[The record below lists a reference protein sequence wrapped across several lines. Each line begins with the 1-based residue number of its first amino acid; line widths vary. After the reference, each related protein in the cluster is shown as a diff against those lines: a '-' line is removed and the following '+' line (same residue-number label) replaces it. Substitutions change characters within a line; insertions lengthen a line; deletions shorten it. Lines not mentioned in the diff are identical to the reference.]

1 MQSLQC
7 KGLFISFA
15 GDMIKRYLPLFSVLL
30 LAGNTFAQTKTTVK
44 VDTVRQ
50 LKPVTIKAYLSEQP
64 ILSVPASVSVLGAA
78 QLRIQPDNSFV
89 TALNTLPG
97 VRAEERSPGS
107 YRLSIRGSLLRSPFG
122 VRDVKIYFDEIP
134 LTDAGGNTYLNAI
147 DIGNIRHIEVLK
159 GPDGSLF
166 GANSGGVVLLS
177 PVNRTDSNYLSGGIN
192 GGSYGLFHEKISLQ
206 NTGAKNRFNFNQ
218 SYQTYDGYRQNSRM
232 HRNYLQAGDAYR
244 YAPNSEL
251 RAVVLYSDL
260 DYQTPGGLNLTQM
273 QANPRSA
280 RLPTATLP
288 GAIQQKIRINTK
300 ILLGGLINDVQLT
313 GRIRNV
319 LAVYGNHVNFAN
331 PFITNYEQRD
341 ENTYGMRT
349 YFELAAI
356 PKPNFD
362 WKLNMGLEWQQTNS
376 QISNY
381 DNKAGEKG
389 NVQKIDKINT
399 GQHFFFVR
407 YAADI
412 FKRLHA
418 EAAASLNYYSYKF
431 RNLAPLNEPDFINR
445 SFEAVVMPRLALS
458 YQLTN
463 DFIWRASVSRGYS
476 TPTTA
481 EIRPT
486 NNIINTGLQAQ
497 IGWNYETGFRLRNKD
512 ESLLLDASVFYY
524 RLDKSIV
531 RRLNPNETEYYIN
544 SGGTN
549 QPGFEL
555 AFTDWLIKRNNSQ
568 FIRGLQF
575 NTSLSISRF
584 KFRDYNVAG
593 ASYSGN
599 RLTGVP
605 REVVVSSLQV
615 LLPQSFAIFVQH
627 NYTSSIPLND
637 ANTVYAAKYH
647 LLQAR
652 ASWQHNISRKTRLEL
667 YAGADNLLNQKYS
680 LGNDLNAVGNRYYNP
695 SPLRNYFFG
704 LNVNL

>member
-1 MQSLQC
+1 MNKHCLA
-7 KGLFISFA
+7 LFPFIILT
-15 GDMIKRYLPLFSVLL
+15 GTI
-30 LAGNTFAQTKTTVK
+30 FAQNKPAVKT
-44 VDTVRQ
+44 DTVRL

-64 ILSVPASVSVLGAA
+64 VLSVPASVSVLGAA
-78 QLRIQPDNSFV
+78 QLKQQPDNSFV
-89 TALNTLPG
+89 SALNTVPG

-147 DIGNIRHIEVLK
+147 DISNIRHIEILK

-177 PVNRTDSNYLSGGIN
+177 PVNRTDSNYFSAGIN
-192 GGSYGLFHEKISLQ
+192 GGSYGLFHEKVSLQ

-232 HRNYLQAGDAYR
+232 HRNYLQAGDTYQ
-244 YAPNSEL
+244 YGQNSEL
-251 RAVVLYSDL
+251 RALVMYSDL
-260 DYQTPGGLNLTQM
+260 DYQTPGGLTLEQM
-273 QANPRSA
+273 QADPHLA
-280 RLPTATLP
+280 RLPTPTSK
-288 GAIQQKIRINTK
+288 GAVEQKIRINTK
-300 ILLGGLINDVQLT
+300 ILLGGLVNDAQLT

-319 LAVYGNHVNFAN
+319 LAVFGSHVDFAN

-356 PKPNFD
+356 PKENFD
-362 WKLNMGLEWQQTNS
+362 WKLNLGMEWQQTNS

-381 DNKAGEKG
+381 DNNAGEKG
-389 NVQKIDKINT
+389 KVQKIDKVNT
-399 GQHFFFVR
+399 GQHFFFAR

-412 FKRLHA
+412 FKRLHV
-418 EAAASLNYYSYKF
+418 EAAASLNYYGYKF
-431 RNLAPLNEPDFINR
+431 RNLAPLNETDFTNR
-445 SFEAVVMPRLALS
+445 RFDAVVMPRLALS

-481 EIRPT
+481 EVRPT

-497 IGWNYETGFRLRNKD
+497 LGWNYETGFRLRDK
-512 ESLLLDASVFYY
+512 EQLFMLDASVFYY
-524 RLDKSIV
+524 KLKNAIV
-531 RRLNPNETEYYIN
+531 RQLDANEKEYYIN
-544 SGGTN
+544 AGGTN
-549 QPGFEL
+549 QPGLEL
-555 AFTDWLIKRNNSQ
+555 AASGWIVRPNTIN
-568 FIRGLQF
+568 FIRGIQ
-575 NTSLSISRF
+575 LSTGVTISRF
-584 KFRDYNVAG
+584 KFKDYNVSG
-593 ASYSGN
+593 ANYSGN

-605 REVVVSSLQV
+605 REVVVSSV
-615 LLPQSFAIFVQH
+615 LFNLPASLSLFVQH

-637 ANTVYAAKYH
+637 ANNIYAAKYH
-647 LLQAR
+647 LLQAK
-652 ASWQHNISRKTRLEL
+652 ASWQHAISRKTRFEL

-680 LGNDLNAVGNRYYNP
+680 LGNDLNAAGTRYFNP
-695 SPLRNYFFG
+695 APLRNYFLG
-704 LNVNL
+704 VNVNM

>member
-1 MQSLQC
+1 
-7 KGLFISFA
+7 
-15 GDMIKRYLPLFSVLL
+15 MIKYYLSLFAICILPV
-30 LAGNTFAQTKTTVK
+30 AAMAQTKPATK
-44 VDTVRQ
+44 ADSLKQ

-64 ILSVPASVSVLGAA
+64 VLSVPASVSVLGSA
-78 QLRIQPDNSFV
+78 QLKLQPDNSFV
-89 TALNTLPG
+89 TALNTIPG

-122 VRDVKIYFDEIP
+122 VRDVKVYFDEIP

-147 DIGNIRHIEVLK
+147 DISNIRHIEILK

-177 PVNRTDSNYLSGGIN
+177 PVNRTDSNYLSAGIN
-192 GGSYGLFHEKISLQ
+192 GGSYGLFHEKVSLQ

-232 HRNYLQAGDAYR
+232 HRTYLQAGDAYQ
-244 YAPNSEL
+244 YAPQSEL
-251 RAVVLYSDL
+251 RATILYSDL
-260 DYQTPGGLNLTQM
+260 DYQTPGGLNLAQM
-273 QANPRSA
+273 QADPRSA

-300 ILLGGLINDVQLT
+300 MLLGGLVNDAKLT
-313 GRIRNV
+313 DRIRNV
-319 LAVYGNHVNFAN
+319 LAVFGNHVDFAN
-331 PFITNYEQRD
+331 PFITNYEQRN
-341 ENTYGMRT
+341 ENTYGART

-356 PKPNFD
+356 PQENFD
-362 WKLNMGLEWQQTNS
+362 WKLNVGAEWQQTNS

-381 DNKAGEKG
+381 DNNAGEKG
-389 NVQKIDKINT
+389 KVQKIDKINT
-399 GQHFFFVR
+399 GQHFFFAR

-412 FKRLHA
+412 FKRLHV
-418 EAAASLNYYSYKF
+418 EAAASLNYYGYKF
-431 RNLAPLNEPDFINR
+431 RNIAPLNEADFTTR
-445 SFEAVVMPRLALS
+445 SFDAVVMPRLALS
-458 YQLTN
+458 YQVTN

-481 EIRPT
+481 EVRPT
-486 NNIINTGLQAQ
+486 DNIINTNLQAQ
-497 IGWNYETGFRLRNKD
+497 SGWNYETGFRLRNKD

-555 AFTDWLIKRNNSQ
+555 AFTDWLIKRNSSGI
-568 FIRGLQF
+568 IRGLQF
-575 NTSLSISRF
+575 NTSLTISRF

-605 REVVVSSLQV
+605 REVIVSSLQT
-615 LLPQSFAIFVQH
+615 LFPQSFALFVQH
-627 NYTSSIPLND
+627 NYTSNIPLND
-637 ANTVYAAKYH
+637 GNTVYAAKYH
-647 LLQAR
+647 LLQAK
-652 ASWQHNISRKTRLEL
+652 ASWQHNIAHKTRLEL

-680 LGNDLNAVGNRYYNP
+680 LGNDLNAVGSRYYNP
-695 SPLRNYFFG
+695 ASLRNYFFG
-704 LNVNL
+704 VNLNM

>member
-1 MQSLQC
+1 MQC
-7 KGLFISFA
+7 KGLFLRSLAMLMTKYSLTLLSFIIIT
-15 GDMIKRYLPLFSVLL
+15 GS
-30 LAGNTFAQTKTTVK
+30 TFAQSRPAKNKT
-44 VDTVRQ
+44 DTLRQ
-50 LKPVTIKAYLSEQP
+50 LKPVTVKAYLSEQP
-64 ILSVPASVSVLGAA
+64 VLSVPASASVLGAA
-78 QLRIQPDNSFV
+78 QLKLQPDNSFV
-89 TALNTLPG
+89 TALNTVPG

-147 DIGNIRHIEVLK
+147 DIGNIRHVEILK

-177 PVNRTDSNYLSGGIN
+177 PVNRADSNYLSAGISA
-192 GGSYGLFHEKISLQ
+192 GSYGLFHEKVSLQ
-206 NTGAKNRFNFNQ
+206 NTGSKNRFNFNQ

-232 HRNYLQAGDAYR
+232 HRNYLQAGDAYQ
-244 YAPNSEL
+244 YGQKSEL
-251 RAVVLYSDL
+251 RVLVMYSDL
-260 DYQTPGGLNLTQM
+260 DYQTPGGLNLAQM

-288 GAIQQKIRINTK
+288 GAIDQKIRINTK
-300 ILLGGLINDVQLT
+300 LLLGGLVNDAQLT
-313 GRIRNV
+313 DRIRNV
-319 LAVYGNHVNFAN
+319 LAVFGNHVDFAN
-331 PFITNYEQRD
+331 PFITNYEQRS
-341 ENTYGMRT
+341 ENTYGLCT

-356 PKPNFD
+356 PKENFD
-362 WKLNMGLEWQQTNS
+362 WKLNLGMEWQQTNS

-381 DNKAGEKG
+381 DNNAGEKG
-389 NVQKIDKINT
+389 DVQRIDKINT
-399 GQHFFFVR
+399 GQHFFFAR
-407 YAADI
+407 YAADL
-412 FKRLHA
+412 FKHLHV
-418 EAAASLNYYSYKF
+418 EAAASLNYYGYKF
-431 RNLAPLNEPDFINR
+431 RNLQPLNETNFTNR
-445 SFEAVVMPRLALS
+445 SFDAVLMPRLALS
-458 YQLTN
+458 YQITN
-463 DFIWRASVSRGYS
+463 DFIWRGSVSRGYS

-497 IGWNYETGFRLRNKD
+497 LGWNYETGFRLRNKD
-512 ESLLLDASVFYY
+512 ESMFLDASVFYY
-524 RLDKSIV
+524 KLDKSIV
-531 RRLNPNETEYYIN
+531 RQLNPDETEYYIN

-555 AFTDWLIKRNNSQ
+555 AFTDWLIKRNNTQ

-575 NTSLSISRF
+575 NTSLTVSRF

-605 REVVVSSLQV
+605 REVIVSSIQTLF
-615 LLPQSFAIFVQH
+615 PKNFALFVQH

-647 LLQAR
+647 LLQAK
-652 ASWQHNISRKTRLEL
+652 ASWQHSISRKTRFEL

-695 SPLRNYFFG
+695 SPPRNYFFG
-704 LNVNL
+704 VNLNM